1 MLAPVQQNDA
11 PSRISDDPTSQARRA
26 ANSSDEAALD
36 AKLVRHFKAGDEGA
50 FVTIVA
56 RYRNK
61 MFAIALRHLRNHADA
76 EEIAQDTFIR
86 AHRGLANFRGESSL
100 STWLHRIAFNLSR
113 NRHKH
118 NFSRRRHVT
127 YSLDC
132 ALIGDDRATFSDL
145 VASDAPTPERVATSR
160 EFSELVLASMKRLG
174 VLQCQVLEMRNGQGQ
189 SYGDIARD
197 LGISIGTVKSRI
209 GRARESLRV
218 LLAQSYPD
226 LQPDSSLFEWFEPMR
241 PGGKV
246 AIAFA

>member
-1 MLAPVQQNDA
+1 MVALSKRIGA
-11 PSRISDDPTSQARRA
+11 PSRIPGGPAGPANRA
-26 ANSSDEAALD
+26 TISSSEAALD
-36 AKLVRHFKAGDEGA
+36 AQLVRNFMAGDEGA
-50 FVTIVA
+50 FDAIVA
-56 RYRNK
+56 RYSDR
-61 MFAIALRHLRNHADA
+61 MHAIALRHLRNHADA

-127 YSLDC
+127 YSFDC
-132 ALIGDDRATFSDL
+132 ALLGDDRGTFSDF
-145 VASDAPTPERVATSR
+145 VASDAPTPERVAASR
-160 EFSELVLASMKRLG
+160 EFSELVLVCMEKLG
-174 VLQCQVLEMRNGQGQ
+174 VLQREVLEMRNGQSQ
-189 SYGDIARD
+189 SYEDIARN

-209 GRARESLRV
+209 GRGRESLRA
-218 LLAQSYPD
+218 LLAQSHPD
-226 LQPDSSLFEWFEPMR
+226 LQPGCSPSEWFEPMR